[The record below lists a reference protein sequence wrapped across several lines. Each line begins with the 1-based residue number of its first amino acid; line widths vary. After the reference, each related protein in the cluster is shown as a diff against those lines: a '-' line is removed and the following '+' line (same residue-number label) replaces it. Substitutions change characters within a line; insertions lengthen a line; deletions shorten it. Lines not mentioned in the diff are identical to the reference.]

1 MSITSIFK
9 IVITGY
15 DINMF
20 SKNNYWVAFVFLP
33 FLVFFSKKVLINLLI
48 ATLVESYSNVTKEA
62 DSRHRATLIGYW
74 NRWKWDDQYGYL
86 IFMPPPFNMI
96 SLIFLPVMLFINK
109 SLMIK
114 LNFLI
119 CRIMFVLLYGLTK
132 CHIFLIYNLA

>member
-20 SKNNYWVAFVFLP
+20 AKNNYWVAFVFLP

-62 DSRHRATLIGYW
+62 DSRH
-74 NRWKWDDQYGYL
+74 
-86 IFMPPPFNMI
+86 
-96 SLIFLPVMLFINK
+96 
-109 SLMIK
+109 
-114 LNFLI
+114 
-119 CRIMFVLLYGLTK
+119 
-132 CHIFLIYNLA
+132 